1 MTRRP
6 QSTRRQRVEEMERQI
21 VDAALDAFSIH
32 GFENARVADIARAAG
47 VAEGT
52 VYLYFRGKD
61 ALFDA
66 VQRRFYARLTR
77 EAQAGVARLAGAQP
91 RLAFLAEHWLSAVA
105 PAWKIFAR
113 LTYQIGFIEEYRSSD
128 AYRMHH
134 GYTEV
139 FDHVAREG
147 ATSGELREDLAPSMM
162 RAMFYGGLGYAC
174 RAALT
179 KGVPVA
185 EIPAATAGPVV
196 DAFLAGLGRAPLER
210 LRRGLAAE
218 PEAGDDDAAALRE
231 AAARLEQAA
240 ARLEGALA
248 RQA

>member
-1 MTRRP
+1 
-6 QSTRRQRVEEMERQI
+6 MERQI

-196 DAFLAGLGRAPLER
+196 DAFLAGLGRAP
-210 LRRGLAAE
+210 AAR
-218 PEAGDDDAAALRE
+218 EAGDDDAAALRE

>member
-1 MTRRP
+1 MTRRT

-21 VDAALDAFSIH
+21 VDAALEAFSTH
-32 GFENARVADIARAAG
+32 GFETARVADIARAAG

-52 VYLYFRGKD
+52 VYLYFRSKD

-66 VQRRFYARLTR
+66 VQRRFYTRLTR
-77 EAQAGVARLAGAQP
+77 EAQAGVSRLAGAHA

-113 LTYQIGFIEEYRSSD
+113 LTYQIGFIEAYRSSD

-134 GYTEV
+134 AYTEV

-147 ATSGELREDLAPSMM
+147 ATAGELREDLPPSMM

-179 KGVPVA
+179 KGVPVD
-185 EIPAATAGPVV
+185 EIPAATAGPMV
-196 DAFLAGLGRAPLER
+196 DAFFAGMGRASH
-210 LRRGLAAE
+210 
-218 PEAGDDDAAALRE
+218 AGRADDDALALSRAAERI
-231 AAARLEQAA
+231 EQAA
-240 ARLEGALA
+240 ERIEGALA
-248 RQA
+248 RRA

>member
-32 GFENARVADIARAAG
+32 GFEQARVADIARAAG

-66 VQRRFYARLTR
+66 VQRRFYAQLTR
-77 EAQAGVARLAGAQP
+77 EAQAGVSRLAGAP
-91 RLAFLAEHWLSAVA
+91 ARLAFLAEHWLSAVA

-113 LTYQIGFIEEYRSSD
+113 LPYQIGFIETYRSSD

-134 GYTEV
+134 AYTEV

-147 ATSGELREDLAPSMM
+147 ASAGELREDLAPSMM

-185 EIPAATAGPVV
+185 EIPAATAGQVV
-196 DAFLAGLGRAPLER
+196 DAFLAGLARPPAER
-210 LRRGLAAE
+210 G
-218 PEAGDDDAAALRE
+218 AGDEAAALRQ
-231 AAARLEQAA
+231 AADRLERAA
-240 ARLEGALA
+240 ERLEGALSRRA
-248 RQA
+248 